1 MLQVFALLSGA
12 GGVAV
17 AGEIPRVCWVLRG
30 VGHVTC
36 SCQWFVMGFLY
47 EARNLMVI
55 TGQSGVEISGDLSFI
70 LCQGSEH
77 REGYSLED

>member
-1 MLQVFALLSGA
+1 MLHVWTLLPVGF
-12 GGVAV
+12 GLVL